1 MMDAGQGDGSMRT
14 IVLAAAIAVL
24 MLTTRAE
31 AACQVSPHRFVFG
44 SDTEIDVEMPGGTRC
59 PITVRLGAKSTA
71 QSNRISSPPANGMAR
86 TSGAAGVL
94 YQPKAGFTGRDAF
107 AFIVCGSGGGRSG
120 CSTVRVRVTVQ

>member
-1 MMDAGQGDGSMRT
+1 MRRVT
-14 IVLAAAIAVL
+14 LAAAIAVL
-24 MLTTRAE
+24 MLATRAE
-31 AACQVSPHRFVFG
+31 AACQVSAHRFVFG
-44 SDTEIDVEMPGGTRC
+44 SELDLDVEITGGTRC

-107 AFIVCGSGGGRSG
+107 AFTVCGSGGGRSG
-120 CSTVRVRVTVQ
+120 CSTVRVRVTIQ

>member
-1 MMDAGQGDGSMRT
+1 MRK
-14 IVLAAAIAVL
+14 IVLAAAIAML
-24 MLTTRAE
+24 MLTTHAE
-31 AACQVSPHRFVFG
+31 AACQVPLHRFVFG
-44 SDTEIDVEMPGGTRC
+44 SDLELEVDITGGTRC

-71 QSNRISSPPANGMAR
+71 QSNRITNPPRSGTAR

-107 AFIVCGSGGGRSG
+107 AFMVCGSGGGRSG

>member
-1 MMDAGQGDGSMRT
+1 VRT
-14 IVLAAAIAVL
+14 ILLASAIVLLLPMAKAG
-24 MLTTRAE
+24 
-31 AACQVSPHRFVFG
+31 AACEISAHRFVFG
-44 SDTEIDVEMPGGTRC
+44 ADTELDVTITGGTRC

-71 QSNRISSPPANGMAR
+71 QSNRISSPPSNGTAR

-107 AFIVCGSGGGRSG
+107 AFMVCGGGGGRSG

>member
-1 MMDAGQGDGSMRT
+1 MPK
-14 IVLAAAIAVL
+14 IVLAAVIAVL
-24 MLTTRAE
+24 MLTTHAE

-44 SDTEIDVEMPGGTRC
+44 SDIDLDVEIIGGTRC

-94 YQPKAGFTGRDAF
+94 YQPKAGFTGKDAF
-107 AFIVCGSGGGRSG
+107 AFVVCGSGAGRSG

>member
-1 MMDAGQGDGSMRT
+1 MMNAGQEAGSMRT
-14 IVLAAAIAVL
+14 IVLAAAIAAL

-44 SDTEIDVEMPGGTRC
+44 SDIELDVEITGGTRC
-59 PITVRLGAKSTA
+59 PIAVRLGTKSTA
-71 QSNRISSPPANGMAR
+71 RSNRISNPPANGMAR

-94 YQPKAGFTGRDAF
+94 YQPKAGFSGKDVF

-120 CSTVRVRVTVQ
+120 CSTVRVRVTIQ